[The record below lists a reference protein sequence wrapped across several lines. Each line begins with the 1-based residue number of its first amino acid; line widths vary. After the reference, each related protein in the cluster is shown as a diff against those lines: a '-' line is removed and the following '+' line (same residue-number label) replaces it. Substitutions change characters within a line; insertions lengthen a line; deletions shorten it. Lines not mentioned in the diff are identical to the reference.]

1 MENNKKRT
9 AYVIYNQR
17 LAGFLMMHGFV
28 LLGLAP
34 RPNGKNLFM
43 FNDTDALHDAIDKW
57 QIERLNKN
65 NQ

>member
-1 MENNKKRT
+1 MLVLKINSLMEQLG
-9 AYVIYNQR
+9 I
-17 LAGFLMMHGFV
+17 
-28 LLGLAP
+28 LGLAP

-57 QIERLNKN
+57 QIERLNKS